1 MQSKA
6 GKLATW
12 TFAILLIPV
21 VLYWLFAD
29 SLIKSVL
36 ESQLTQSYGAEVN
49 IGEFEHSLF
58 PLSVNIAAIEMTN
71 PSKPETNQV
80 VVGQLKGDVEFW
92 PLLSNQLIMNQL
104 AVTDVAFNQPRQS
117 PGKVLKQPEGQS
129 FEELLAE
136 AKEALPEVDDLLAR
150 SPLKTTAAVEQAQQT
165 YNTYAEGLKEDYKA
179 LPDKAK
185 LEQYKAQVKALKET
199 DLKDPASILKAKQT
213 LEQLKESIKKDK
225 ALIAEFTDKASEA
238 KTAMS
243 ASLEAL
249 KTAPQEDYALLKGVY
264 AGDQAALS
272 QLTEAV
278 FGPKA
283 AEYNQYLF
291 AAFDI
296 IVPMLKGESTAED
309 ETAKEGDP
317 MQILIRQANVS
328 VNWQDTLLSGD
339 WTNIT
344 NVHSIFGNPTTF
356 LLNAANQGQ
365 QQFTTEGE
373 FFLDEN
379 GLDAK
384 QTWQIAGLLLDSI
397 PLTENKRLDASIK
410 QALLASAGALTV
422 TDNQLSGG
430 GKVDLSELVMAA
442 AGSDKLTNAVAT
454 VLGDLRNLGI
464 NMDISG
470 DLTSPKFGLASD
482 LDTRLAS
489 AALASLDKEKQAQLD
504 KLNSRLQQMV
514 ANQSSTLSAELGDL
528 SGLLSASEQ
537 DNATLDELLKTTL
550 SNAVEKQKDKLFNK
564 LFNKGDGR

>member
-12 TFAILLIPV
+12 TLAILLVPV
-21 VLYWLFAD
+21 LLYWLFAD

-49 IGEFEHSLF
+49 IGQFEHHLF
-58 PLSVNIAAIEMTN
+58 PLSVSIDSIELTN
-71 PSKPETNQV
+71 PAKPDRNQV

-92 PLLSNQLIMNQL
+92 PLLSNQLIMNEL
-104 AVTDVAFNQPRQS
+104 AVTNVAFDQPRKT
-117 PGKVLKQPEGQS
+117 PGMVLKQPDGQS

-136 AKEALPEVDDLLAR
+136 AKEALPGVDELLAR

-165 YNTYAEGLKEDYKA
+165 YNTYADGLKQDYEA

-199 DLKDPASILKAKQT
+199 NLKDPAAILQAKQT
-213 LEQLKESIKKDK
+213 LEQLKESIKQDK
-225 ALIAEFTDKASEA
+225 ALISAFTDKASEA
-238 KTAMS
+238 KSAMS
-243 ASLEAL
+243 DSLQAL
-249 KTAPQEDYALLKGVY
+249 KSAPQEDYELLKGIY

-272 QLTEAV
+272 QLTAAV

-296 IVPMLKGESTAED
+296 IVPLLKGEPAAE
-309 ETAKEGDP
+309 EAEEVTDP
-317 MQILIRQANVS
+317 MQVLIRRANVS

-339 WTNIT
+339 WKNIT

-356 LLNAANQGQ
+356 LLNAANQGK
-365 QQFTTEGE
+365 QQFRTEGE

-384 QTWQIAGLLLDSI
+384 QSWQIAGLLLDSI

-410 QALLASAGALTV
+410 KALLASAGALTI

-430 GKVDLSELVMAA
+430 GSVDLSELVLAA
-442 AGSDKLTNAVAT
+442 AGSDKVTNAVASA
-454 VLGDLRNLGI
+454 LGDLHDLGI
-464 NMDISG
+464 NLDISG
-470 DLTSPKFGLASD
+470 SLTAPKFALASD

-489 AALASLDKEKQAQLD
+489 AALASLDKEKQAQLT
-504 KLNSRLQQMV
+504 KLQNRLQQMV
-514 ANQSSTLSAELGDL
+514 ATQSSALSTELGDL
-528 SGLLSASEQ
+528 SGLLSNTQQ
-537 DNATLDELLKTTL
+537 DSATLDELLKTTL
-550 SNAVEKQKDKLFNK
+550 NNAVEKQKEKLLNK

>member
-12 TFAILLIPV
+12 TLAIVLTPV
-21 VLYWLFAD
+21 VAYWLFAD
-29 SLIKSVL
+29 GIIKSVL
-36 ESQLTQSYGAEVN
+36 ETQLTQSYGAEVN
-49 IGEFEHSLF
+49 IGQFEHHLF
-58 PLSVNIAAIEMTN
+58 PLSVNIESIEMTN
-71 PSKPETNQV
+71 AAKPDSNQV

-92 PLLSNQLIMNQL
+92 PLLNNQLIMNQL
-104 AVTDVAFNQPRQS
+104 AVTNVAFDQPRQS
-117 PGKVLKQPEGQS
+117 PGKVIKQPEGQS

-136 AKEALPEVDDLLAR
+136 AKEALPEVDELLAR
-150 SPLKTTAAVEQAQQT
+150 SPLKTTAAVEQAQVT
-165 YNTYAEGLKEDYKA
+165 YDTYAEGLKEDYKA

-213 LEQLKESIKKDK
+213 LETLKQAIKKDK
-225 ALIAEFTDKASEA
+225 ALISAFTEKASEA
-238 KTAMS
+238 KSAMS
-243 ASLEAL
+243 ESLQAL

-264 AGDQAALS
+264 AGDEAALS

-291 AAFDI
+291 AAFDVL
-296 IVPMLKGESTAED
+296 VPMLKGEPVED
-309 ETAKEGDP
+309 EEDVEGDP
-317 MQILIRQANVS
+317 LQILIRQANVS
-328 VNWQDTLLSGD
+328 VNWQDTLLNGD
-339 WTNIT
+339 WSNIT

-356 LLNAANQGQ
+356 LLSAANQGQ
-365 QQFTTEGE
+365 QKFNTEGE

-384 QTWQIAGLLLDSI
+384 QSWQIAGLLLDSI
-397 PLTENKRLDASIK
+397 TLTENKRLDASIK
-410 QALLASAGALTV
+410 QALLASSGALTI
-422 TDNQLSGG
+422 TDNKLAGT

-442 AGSDKLTNAVAT
+442 AGSDKITNAVAS

-464 NMDISG
+464 NMDLSG
-470 DLTSPKFGLASD
+470 DITSPKFGLASD

-489 AALASLDKEKQAQLD
+489 AALASIDKEKQAQLT

-514 ANQSSTLSAELGDL
+514 ASQSSALTSELGDV
-528 SGLLSASEQ
+528 SNLLNNSAQ

-550 SNAVEKQKDKLFNK
+550 NNAVEKQKNKLLNK

>member
-12 TFAILLIPV
+12 TLAILLVPV

-49 IGEFEHSLF
+49 IGQFEHHLF
-58 PLSVNIAAIEMTN
+58 PLSVSIDSIELTN
-71 PSKPETNQV
+71 PAKPDRNQV

-92 PLLSNQLIMNQL
+92 PLLSNQLIMNEL
-104 AVTDVAFNQPRQS
+104 AVTNVAFDQPRKR
-117 PGKVLKQPEGQS
+117 PGMVLKQPDGQS
-129 FEELLAE
+129 FEALLAE
-136 AKEALPEVDDLLAR
+136 AKEALPGVDELLAR

-165 YNTYAEGLKEDYKA
+165 YNTYADGLKQDYEA

-199 DLKDPASILKAKQT
+199 NLKDPAAILQAKQT
-213 LEQLKESIKKDK
+213 LEQLKESIKQDK
-225 ALIAEFTDKASEA
+225 ALISAFTDKASEA
-238 KTAMS
+238 KSAMS
-243 ASLEAL
+243 DSLQAL
-249 KTAPQEDYALLKGVY
+249 KSAPQEDYELLKGIY

-272 QLTEAV
+272 QLTAAV

-296 IVPMLKGESTAED
+296 IVPLLKGEPAAE
-309 ETAKEGDP
+309 EAEEVTDP
-317 MQILIRQANVS
+317 MQVLIRQANVS

-339 WTNIT
+339 WKNIT

-356 LLNAANQGQ
+356 LLNAANQSK
-365 QQFTTEGE
+365 QQFRTEGE

-384 QTWQIAGLLLDSI
+384 QSWQIAGLLLDSI

-410 QALLASAGALTV
+410 KALLASAGALTI
-422 TDNQLSGG
+422 TDNQLSGSG
-430 GKVDLSELVMAA
+430 SVDLSELILAA
-442 AGSDKLTNAVAT
+442 AGSDKVTNAVASA
-454 VLGDLRNLGI
+454 LGDLHDLGI
-464 NMDISG
+464 NLDISG
-470 DLTSPKFGLASD
+470 SLTAPKFALASD

-489 AALASLDKEKQAQLD
+489 AALASLDKEKQAQLA
-504 KLNSRLQQMV
+504 KLQNRLQQMV
-514 ANQSSTLSAELGDL
+514 ATQSSALSTELGDL
-528 SGLLSASEQ
+528 SGLLSNTQQ
-537 DNATLDELLKTTL
+537 DSATLDELLKTTL
-550 SNAVEKQKDKLFNK
+550 NNAVEKQKEKLLNK

>member
-12 TFAILLIPV
+12 TLAILLVPV

-49 IGEFEHSLF
+49 IGQFEHHLF
-58 PLSVNIAAIEMTN
+58 PLSVSIDSIELTN
-71 PSKPETNQV
+71 PAKPDRNQV

-92 PLLSNQLIMNQL
+92 PLLSNQLIMNEL
-104 AVTDVAFNQPRQS
+104 AVTNVAFDQPRKT
-117 PGKVLKQPEGQS
+117 PGIVLKQPDGQS
-129 FEELLAE
+129 FEALLAE
-136 AKEALPEVDDLLAR
+136 AKEALPGVDELLAR

-165 YNTYAEGLKEDYKA
+165 YNTYADGLKQDYEA

-199 DLKDPASILKAKQT
+199 NLKDPAAILQAKQT
-213 LEQLKESIKKDK
+213 LEQLKESIKQDK
-225 ALIAEFTDKASEA
+225 ALISAFTDKASEA
-238 KTAMS
+238 KSAMS
-243 ASLEAL
+243 DSLQAL
-249 KTAPQEDYALLKGVY
+249 KSAPQEDYELLKGIY

-272 QLTEAV
+272 QLTAAV

-296 IVPMLKGESTAED
+296 IVPLLKGEPAAE
-309 ETAKEGDP
+309 EAEEVTDP
-317 MQILIRQANVS
+317 MQVLIRRANVS

-339 WTNIT
+339 WKNIT

-356 LLNAANQGQ
+356 LLSAANQGK
-365 QQFTTEGE
+365 QQFRTEGE

-384 QTWQIAGLLLDSI
+384 QSWQIAGLLLDSI

-410 QALLASAGALTV
+410 KALLASAGALTI

-430 GKVDLSELVMAA
+430 GSVDLSELVLAA
-442 AGSDKLTNAVAT
+442 AGSDKVTNAVASA
-454 VLGDLRNLGI
+454 LGDLHDLGI
-464 NMDISG
+464 NLDISG
-470 DLTSPKFGLASD
+470 SLTAPKFALASD

-489 AALASLDKEKQAQLD
+489 AALASLDKEKQAHLT
-504 KLNSRLQQMV
+504 KLQNRLQQMV
-514 ANQSSTLSAELGDL
+514 ATQSSALSTELGDL
-528 SGLLSASEQ
+528 SGLLSNTQQ
-537 DNATLDELLKTTL
+537 DSATLDELLKTTL
-550 SNAVEKQKDKLFNK
+550 NNAVEKQKEKLLNK